1 MKYDYNQTMK
11 IELLNELAYGTTGR
25 LISYLTKNC
34 IQTDSSNN
42 FFAFLYHQ
50 FTEMLSLDL
59 FTLPADELNL
69 VEHYWLK
76 MNKLVSNFSA

>member
-1 MKYDYNQTMK
+1 LKYNYDQTMQ

-25 LISYLTKNC
+25 LIGYLTNNH
-34 IQTDSSNN
+34 ISTDSPNN

-59 FTLPADELNL
+59 FALPADELNL

-76 MNKLVSNFSA
+76 MNKFVSTFSA

>member
-1 MKYDYNQTMK
+1 MQ

-25 LISYLTKNC
+25 LISHLTNNH
-34 IQTDSSNN
+34 IPTDSPND
-42 FFAFLYHQ
+42 FFAILYHQ
-50 FTEMLSLDL
+50 FTEILSLDL

-76 MNKLVSNFSA
+76 MNNLVSTFSA